1 MKAVVIDDEL
11 NCRISLKNNLE
22 TFCEGIVVAGMADGV
37 SSGITLIKQEVPD
50 LVFLDINMGDGT
62 GFDLLNAFEMIHFK
76 IIFTTAFDNYAI
88 KAFQYSAIHYLLKPI
103 APVDLQQ
110 ALNRAKETITYSNE
124 TTANLKEIY
133 ENQSF
138 DKITLN
144 AGNTHQNVLLSEVVY
159 IEADSNYSRF
169 HLNDQSKILVSKTL
183 KEYESLLPSN
193 RFMRIHRSHIVNL
206 HYIDKFNS
214 KSLSLILFGGIELA
228 VSRRMR
234 PEFLQRMK

>member
-62 GFDLLNAFEMIHFK
+62 GFDLLNAFETIHFK

-88 KAFQYSAIHYLLKPI
+88 KAFQYAAIHYLLKPM

-124 TTANLKEIY
+124 TSVILKEIY

-144 AGNTHQNVLLSEVVY
+144 AGNTLQNVLLNDVVY

-169 HLNDQSKILVSKTL
+169 YLKDESKILVSKTL

-193 RFMRIHRSHIVNL
+193 MFMRIHRSYMINL
-206 HYIDKFNS
+206 ECIEKFNC
-214 KSLSLILFGGIELA
+214 KSLRVVLCGGIVLR

-234 PEFLQRMK
+234 PDFLQRMK

>member
-22 TFCEGIVVAGMADGV
+22 AFCEGIVLAGMADSV
-37 SSGITLIKQEVPD
+37 ASGITLIEQEAPD

-62 GFDLLNAFEMIHFK
+62 GFDLLNAFKTIHFK

-88 KAFQYSAIHYLLKPI
+88 KAFQYAAIHYLLKPI
-103 APVDLQQ
+103 APLDLQQ

-144 AGNTHQNVLLSEVVY
+144 AGNTLQNVLLSDVVY

-169 HLNDQSKILVSKTL
+169 HLKDQSKILVSKTL

-193 RFMRIHRSHIVNL
+193 MFMRIHRSHIVNL
-206 HYIDKFNS
+206 HCIDKFNS
-214 KSLSLILFGGIELA
+214 KSLSLILFGGIKLA